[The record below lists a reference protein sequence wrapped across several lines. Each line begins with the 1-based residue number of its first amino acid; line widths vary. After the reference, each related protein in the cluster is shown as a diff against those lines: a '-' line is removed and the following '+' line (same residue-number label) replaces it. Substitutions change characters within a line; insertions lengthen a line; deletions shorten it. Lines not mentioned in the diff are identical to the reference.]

1 MSFCP
6 GYVTKLVTSVSNGG
20 LILLGALG
28 GAKELGAGESEK
40 EGLTGFSPTLVK
52 DCPVCTAKQL
62 HRQQRNTETKGR
74 YPHAMQDSCC
84 QLTSAHS

>member
-40 EGLTGFSPTLVK
+40 EGLTHWLQPHTGQGLPCLHGQA
-52 DCPVCTAKQL
+52 TAQAAEK
-62 HRQQRNTETKGR
+62 H
-74 YPHAMQDSCC
+74 
-84 QLTSAHS
+84 